1 MKDWA
6 DTNICPIFT
15 KNLKSIIMQ
24 NLLRLT
30 STKGET
36 ILIGVESII
45 SVEKATTTDTQGK
58 VTECTKIYSRS
69 AMASSYWVTESVE
82 QIYNQY
88 KSR

>member
-1 MKDWA
+1 
-6 DTNICPIFT
+6 
-15 KNLKSIIMQ
+15 MQ

-30 STKGET
+30 STKGDT

-45 SVEKATTTDTQGK
+45 SVEKASTTDTQGR

-88 KSR
+88 RNR

>member
-1 MKDWA
+1 
-6 DTNICPIFT
+6 
-15 KNLKSIIMQ
+15 MQ

-30 STKGET
+30 STKGDT

-45 SVEKATTTDTQGK
+45 SVEKASTTDTQGR

-69 AMASSYWVTESVE
+69 AMASSYWVIESVE

-88 KSR
+88 RNR